1 MQLAEAFR
9 SGQAT
14 KVWELSQQLVKVARS
29 AADEAAQARFKVNL
43 GTDTCDNCEGLK
55 AGVGVTAT
63 CFQLKR
69 CFYDNVRGTE
79 LSSKQ
84 KTVIEGLMGHENR
97 ALANQPERS

>member
-1 MQLAEAFR
+1 MQLTEAFR
-9 SGQAT
+9 SGQPA

-29 AADEAAQARFKVNL
+29 AADEAAQARFAANL
-43 GTDTCDNCEGLK
+43 GTEACDSCEGLK

-69 CFYDNVRGTE
+69 CFYDNVRGAE

-84 KTVIEGLMGHENR
+84 KTIIEGLVGHQNR
-97 ALANQPERS
+97 ALAKQRDRS